1 MPSKLSSIAPPPV
14 LIKLTSSCKL
24 NFLIAATESPP
35 PINEKAPLLVALA
48 TDFAIDKV
56 PFSKA
61 GISKT
66 PIGPFHNMV
75 LLSVTMF
82 SKLDIVKG
90 PISSPCQPLG
100 MLYIFMTFF
109 KPSLENSFDAT
120 TSCGKKTLTFFCSAK
135 EMISLQSSSLS
146 FSKIDSPILPPLF
159 FIKV

>member
-1 MPSKLSSIAPPPV
+1 MKILSVRVGKFSFFNSVLLFREVFLPSKLSSIAPPPV

-66 PIGPFHNMV
+66 PIGPFHNIV
-75 LLSVTMF
+75 LLSVTIF
-82 SKLDIVKG
+82 SNLDIVKG
-90 PISSPCQPLG
+90 QYL
-100 MLYIFMTFF
+100 
-109 KPSLENSFDAT
+109 
-120 TSCGKKTLTFFCSAK
+120 
-135 EMISLQSSSLS
+135 
-146 FSKIDSPILPPLF
+146 ILANP
-159 FIKV
+159 